1 MNGWR
6 QVLLENKSLLGIAIA
21 ALGGAAVGIDRQHAS
36 VDSEP
41 GAIGGLR
48 TFTLLG
54 TIAGVCG
61 FLITESYVAPAI
73 VILAS
78 TALMV
83 MIVRLGA
90 GRISR
95 DATTEIAAIAVLVSG
110 VAAGLGH
117 LSVASALYAWTVLLL
132 VEKSWL
138 HAFAK
143 RIGVI
148 EFEAA
153 AQFAAMALIVLPLIP
168 SRQFG
173 PGGVLNLRSI
183 WILVLIFS
191 GLSFAG
197 YLARKALGNEPGW
210 VATGL
215 LGGIVSS
222 TQVALAF
229 SRESRSNHESQF
241 PLFGGVLGATS
252 ISMLRV
258 CVLCLLIAPSLAMTT
273 LAYVALPVLI
283 GGAAALYGMRRHTK
297 ASGSFEEKNPL
308 RLGAALYLS
317 VIFIGSQYLV
327 SFTSLRFGTAGAL
340 SSAGLLGS
348 VDIDALVASLV
359 PMVRQGMQSHEA
371 AQLLLLGIIGNTTVK
386 LLITLIWGSGVFR
399 RYTALG
405 FVVILMALIGGFA
418 VIG

>member
-1 MNGWR
+1 MASWR
-6 QVLLENKSLLGIAIA
+6 QVLLENQSFPRVCIA
-21 ALGGAAVGIDRQHAS
+21 ALGGAAVGIDRQNAHRE
-36 VDSEP
+36 DEP
-41 GAIGGLR
+41 GSIGGLR

-61 FLITESYVAPAI
+61 FLIAKNYVAPAT

-78 TALMV
+78 AALV
-83 MIVRLGA
+83 IVIVRLGA

-117 LSVASALYAWTVLLL
+117 LSMASALYAWTVLLL

-143 RIGVI
+143 RIGVV

-168 SRQFG
+168 SRNFG
-173 PGGVLNLRSI
+173 PGGVLNLRSV

-197 YLARKALGNEPGW
+197 YLARRALGNEAGW
-210 VATGL
+210 VATGM
-215 LGGIVSS
+215 LGGVVSS

-229 SRESRSNHESQF
+229 SRESHSNPESQV
-241 PLFGGVLGATS
+241 PLFGGVMGAS
-252 ISMLRV
+252 SVSFLRV
-258 CVLCLLIAPSLAMTT
+258 CALCLLIDPELSKIV
-273 LAYVALPVLI
+273 LAYVALPVLM
-283 GGAAALYGMRRHTK
+283 GGVAALYGMRHHTK
-297 ASGSFEEKNPL
+297 TTGSFKEKNPL
-308 RLGAALYLS
+308 RLTAALYLS
-317 VIFIGSQYLV
+317 LIFMGSQFLV
-327 SFTSLRFGTAGAL
+327 SFTNSRFGAVGAF

-359 PMVRQGMQSHEA
+359 PMVREGIQTHEA
-371 AQLLLLGIIGNTTVK
+371 AKLLLLGLAGNNVVK
-386 LLITLIWGSGVFR
+386 LLVTLIWGSGVFR

-405 FVVILMALIGGFA
+405 FVVIVLALIGSFV